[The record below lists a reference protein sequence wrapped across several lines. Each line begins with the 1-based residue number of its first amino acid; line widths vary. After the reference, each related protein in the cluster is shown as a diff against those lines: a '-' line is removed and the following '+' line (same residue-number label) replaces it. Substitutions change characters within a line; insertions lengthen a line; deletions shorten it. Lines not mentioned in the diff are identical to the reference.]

1 MNHFHDFLE
10 FYKKNPLQSRKV
22 LQWILSD
29 ILENYL
35 DFKNWTQK
43 IGKTNFFMQEKL
55 WFLSRVIPIICNLIT
70 EENKNKF
77 HKNIKNLTI
86 TFIFISKDFS
96 EWEDDFLELY
106 WRKNKQLLYEYK
118 YFWRNKLEEFT
129 IVTPIPIDQEQ
140 KFDEKVIFW
149 ENYPIVQEWKK
160 ETNKKMK
167 ELRSLF
173 VEGDENSFQIQKDLE
188 RIFYLCELAHI
199 RSLYHQ
205 ISLYEQEK
213 NILIKQEPMLYFY
226 ESEWKLFYWESVMQ
240 FQKNTI
246 RYWLLKYAFE
256 SELNER
262 IFYEDVWE
270 NIEPNIWIKEK
281 IKNGSTAIT
290 NLNIAIYKKLW
301 IKDFFSREK
310 EVYYRTK

>member
-1 MNHFHDFLE
+1 
-10 FYKKNPLQSRKV
+10 
-22 LQWILSD
+22 
-29 ILENYL
+29 
-35 DFKNWTQK
+35 
-43 IGKTNFFMQEKL
+43 
-55 WFLSRVIPIICNLIT
+55 
-70 EENKNKF
+70 
-77 HKNIKNLTI
+77 
-86 TFIFISKDFS
+86 
-96 EWEDDFLELY
+96 
-106 WRKNKQLLYEYK
+106 
-118 YFWRNKLEEFT
+118 
-129 IVTPIPIDQEQ
+129 
-140 KFDEKVIFW
+140 
-149 ENYPIVQEWKK
+149 
-160 ETNKKMK
+160 MK

-188 RIFYLCELAHI
+188 RIFYLCELTHI

-213 NILIKQEPMLYFY
+213 NILIKQEPILYFY
-226 ESEWKLFYWESVMQ
+226 ESEWKLFYWENVMQ

-256 SELNER
+256 SELNEK